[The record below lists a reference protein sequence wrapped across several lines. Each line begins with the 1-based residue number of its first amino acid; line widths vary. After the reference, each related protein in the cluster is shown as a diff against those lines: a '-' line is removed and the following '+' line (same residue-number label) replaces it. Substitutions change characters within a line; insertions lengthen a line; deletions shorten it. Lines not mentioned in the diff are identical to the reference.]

1 MLYLGSDHNGVY
13 LKKQIKKVLELKKI
27 EFEDLGPSEVNI
39 TDDYPDI
46 SKKVCQKVLE
56 NESNRGVLIC
66 KSGQGVCIAS
76 NRLPGIRAAQAMSV
90 EMAETG
96 RNDDD
101 INVLCLSSHWQNETE
116 SSKIIK
122 KFLETKFNRQ
132 DRFVR
137 RINKLDDNKNIYE
150 QNNKKD

>member
-13 LKKQIKKVLELKKI
+13 LKKKIGEFLSTEKI
-27 EFEDLGPSEVNI
+27 EFEDLGANEVNI

-46 SKKVCQKVLE
+46 AQKISQKVLE
-56 NESNRGVLIC
+56 NEENRGILIC

-76 NRLPGIRAAQAMSV
+76 NRFKNIRAGQAFNE

-101 INVLCLSSHWQNETE
+101 LNILCLSSQWQNEE
-116 SSKIIK
+116 QSKKIIK
-122 KFLETKFNRQ
+122 KFIETKFNQ
-132 DRFVR
+132 QEKFIR
-137 RINKLDDNKNIYE
+137 RINKLDKRL
-150 QNNKKD
+150 

>member
-13 LKKQIKKVLELKKI
+13 LKKQIKKFL
-27 EFEDLGPSEVNI
+27 EFEKIDFEDIGPSTVNI

-46 SKKVCQKVLE
+46 AQKVCQKVLE

-76 NRLPGIRAAQAMSV
+76 NRISGIRAAQAMSV
-90 EMAETG
+90 ETVEAG

-101 INVLCLSSHWQNETE
+101 INVLCLSSHWQNEVE
-116 SSKIIK
+116 SAKIIK
-122 KFLETKFNRQ
+122 KFLETKFSKQ
-132 DRFVR
+132 ARFIR
-137 RINKLDDNKNIYE
+137 RINKLDRIL
-150 QNNKKD
+150 